1 MKILVYGINYS
12 PELTGIGKYT
22 GEMVEWMARQGH
34 DVRVITAPPYYP
46 EWKVGHRYS
55 AWRWRKEQGTA
66 TVWRCPLYVPK
77 QPSTIKRLLHLG
89 SFAVSSFFPLM
100 AQRSWKPDRIIG
112 VVPTLFCT
120 PGMRLLA
127 KLSGARTLLHI
138 QDYEVD
144 AMLGLGM
151 AGKGKGGLV
160 AKLAAAFERSNL
172 HNVDNVSTISRSMM
186 NKAREKG
193 VSADKIIFFPN
204 WSEVARFR
212 DVDAANVAQLR
223 RDLGLPDDKKII
235 LYSGNIG
242 EKQGLENVIEAAARL
257 KGHPWLFAI
266 VGQGGGKARLEKM
279 VSERGLDN
287 VKFFPL
293 QPYEALPALLTLGD
307 CHLVIQKRGAADA
320 VLPSKLTNILAVG
333 GNAVITAEESTE
345 LGQLC
350 LNEPGIA
357 VCVEPE
363 SVDALTSGIERALA
377 LPTNNTVAREYAE
390 RTLEK
395 ENVLSQFIADISPE
409 KSATPAAAH
418 DGAAHEARLNFDG
431 NGDKS

>member
-22 GEMVEWMARQGH
+22 GEMVEWMAQAGH
-34 DVRVITAPPYYP
+34 EVRVITAPPYYP
-46 EWKVGHRYS
+46 QWKVNSLYS
-55 AWRWRKEQGTA
+55 AWRYRREEGYA

-77 QPSTIKRLLHLG
+77 QPSTLKRLLHLG

-100 AQRSWKPDRIIG
+100 AQRRWKPDRIIG

-151 AGKGKGGLV
+151 AGNSRGGKV
-160 AKLAAAFERSNL
+160 ATLASAFERNGL
-172 HNVDNVSTISRSMM
+172 HNVDYVSTISRSMM
-186 NKAREKG
+186 NKAQEKG
-193 VSADKIIFFPN
+193 VAEEKVIFFPN

-212 DVDAANVAQLR
+212 DVTADDARALR
-223 RDLGLPDDKKII
+223 QKLGVPEGKKII

-242 EKQGLENVIEAAARL
+242 EKQGLESVIDAADELSAQ
-257 KGHPWLFAI
+257 PWLFVI
-266 VGQGGGKARLEKM
+266 VGQGGGKARLENRGR
-279 VSERGLDN
+279 ERGLEN
-287 VKFFPL
+287 VIFFPL
-293 QPYEALPALLTLGD
+293 QSYDALPALLKMAD
-307 CHLVIQKRGAADA
+307 CHLVVQKRGAADA

-333 GNAVITAEESTE
+333 GNAVITAEPDTE

-350 LNEPGIA
+350 EDHPGIA

-363 SVDALTSGIERALA
+363 SVSALVAGITQALIM
-377 LPTNNTVAREYAE
+377 PDINTVARDYAE

-395 ENVLSQFIADISPE
+395 DRVLSQFIADIR
-409 KSATPAAAH
+409 
-418 DGAAHEARLNFDG
+418 G
-431 NGDKS
+431 

>member
-34 DVRVITAPPYYP
+34 EVRVITAPPYYP
-46 EWKVGHRYS
+46 QWKVGEQYS
-55 AWRWRKEQGTA
+55 AWRYRREQGAA

-77 QPSTIKRLLHLG
+77 QPSTLKRLMHLG
-89 SFAVSSFFPLM
+89 SFALSSFFPLM
-100 AQRSWKPDRIIG
+100 AQRRWKPERIIG

-151 AGKGKGGLV
+151 AGGKSGKV
-160 AKLAAAFERSNL
+160 ARLASAFERSGL
-172 HNVDNVSTISRSMM
+172 QNVDNVSTISRSMM
-186 NKAREKG
+186 DKAREKG
-193 VSADKIIFFPN
+193 VAEQKVIFFPN

-212 DVDAANVAQLR
+212 DVDAADVAALR
-223 RDLGLPDDKKII
+223 TSLGLDNAQKII

-242 EKQGLENVIEAAARL
+242 EKQGLENVIAAADALRDRA
-257 KGHPWLFAI
+257 WTFVI
-266 VGQGGGKARLEKM
+266 VGQGGGKARLEKLAA
-279 VSERGLDN
+279 EKQLDN

-293 QPYEALPALLTLGD
+293 QAYEALPALLKMAD

-333 GNAVITAEESTE
+333 GNAVITAEADTE

-350 LNEPGIA
+350 TSLPGIA

-363 SVDALTSGIERALA
+363 HVPALVTGIEQALA
-377 LPTNNTVAREYAE
+377 LPKVNDIAREYAE

-395 ENVLSQFIADISPE
+395 ESVLSQFIADIR
-409 KSATPAAAH
+409 
-418 DGAAHEARLNFDG
+418 G
-431 NGDKS
+431 

>member
-46 EWKVGHRYS
+46 EWKVGEPYS
-55 AWRWRKEQGTA
+55 AWRWRREEGAA

-77 QPSTIKRLLHLG
+77 TPTTLKRLIHLG
-89 SFAVSSFFPLM
+89 SFALSSFFPLM
-100 AQRSWKPDRIIG
+100 AQRRWKPDRIIG

-127 KLSGARTLLHI
+127 KLSGARTVLHI

-151 AGKGKGGLV
+151 AGKAKGGRV
-160 AKLAAAFERSNL
+160 ARLASAFERSGL
-172 HNVDNVSTISRSMM
+172 LNVDNVSTISRSMM
-186 NKAREKG
+186 NKAQEKG
-193 VSADKIIFFPN
+193 VPAERVIFFPN

-212 DVDAANVAQLR
+212 DVTDADALQLR
-223 RDLGLPDDKKII
+223 QQLSLPADKKII

-242 EKQGLENVIEAAARL
+242 EKQGLESVIDAADRL
-257 KGHPWLFAI
+257 RDQPWLFVI

-279 VSERGLDN
+279 ARERGLSN
-287 VKFFPL
+287 VIFHPL
-293 QPYEALPALLTLGD
+293 QSYDALPALLKLAD

-333 GNAVITAEESTE
+333 GNAVITAERHTE

-350 LNEPGIA
+350 DTCPGIA

-363 SVDALTSGIERALA
+363 SVDALIDGIGQAL
-377 LPTNNTVAREYAE
+377 LMPKSNTVAREYAE

-395 ENVLSQFIADISPE
+395 ENVLSQFIADIR
-409 KSATPAAAH
+409 
-418 DGAAHEARLNFDG
+418 D
-431 NGDKS
+431 

>member
-22 GEMVEWMARQGH
+22 GEMVEWMAEHGH

-46 EWKVGHRYS
+46 EWQVGAHYSGWRY
-55 AWRWRKEQGTA
+55 RREQGAA
-66 TVWRCPLYVPK
+66 TVWRCPLYVPT
-77 QPSTIKRLLHLG
+77 QPSTLKRLIHLG
-89 SFAVSSFFPLM
+89 SFALSSFFPLM
-100 AQRSWKPDRIIG
+100 AQRRWKPELIIG

-120 PGMRLLA
+120 PGMRLLG

-151 AGKGKGGLV
+151 AGKSKGGKV
-160 AKLAAAFERSNL
+160 AKLASAFERSGL
-172 HNVDNVSTISRSMM
+172 HSVDYVSTISRSMM
-186 NKAREKG
+186 NKAQEKG
-193 VSADKIIFFPN
+193 VAAEKVIFFPN

-212 DVDAANVAQLR
+212 DVSEHDALALR
-223 RDLGLPDDKKII
+223 EQLGLPEDQKII

-242 EKQGLENVIEAAARL
+242 EKQGLESVVEAAGQLQHHAL
-257 KGHPWLFAI
+257 TFVI

-279 VSERGLDN
+279 VSERGLTN
-287 VKFFPL
+287 VKFYPL
-293 QPYEALPALLTLGD
+293 QPYEALPALLKMGD
-307 CHLVIQKRGAADA
+307 CHLVVQKRGAADA

-333 GNAVITAEESTE
+333 GNAVITAEADTE

-350 LNEPGIA
+350 DNYPGIA

-363 SVDALTSGIERALA
+363 SVEALVTGIEQALA
-377 LPTNNTVAREYAE
+377 LPKENIVAREYAG

-395 ENVLSQFIADISPE
+395 ENVLSQFIADIR
-409 KSATPAAAH
+409 
-418 DGAAHEARLNFDG
+418 G
-431 NGDKS
+431 

>member
-22 GEMVEWMARQGH
+22 GEMVEWMTQQGH
-34 DVRVITAPPYYP
+34 EVRVITAPPYYP
-46 EWKVGHRYS
+46 EWQVGVNYS
-55 AWRWRKEQGTA
+55 AWRYRREEGAA

-89 SFAVSSFFPLM
+89 SFALSSFFPLM

-127 KLSGARTLLHI
+127 KLSGSRTLLHI

-151 AGKGKGGLV
+151 AGKGKSGSV
-160 AKLAAAFERSNL
+160 AKLASAFERSAL

-186 NKAREKG
+186 NKACEKG
-193 VSADKIIFFPN
+193 VPKEKVIFFPN
-204 WSEVARFR
+204 WSEVSRFR
-212 DVDAANVAQLR
+212 EVPETLVIALR
-223 RDLGLPDDKKII
+223 QRLGLPDDRKLI

-242 EKQGLENVIEAAARL
+242 EKQGLESVIDAADQLRQE
-257 KGHPWLFAI
+257 PWLFMI

-279 VSERGLDN
+279 AAERGLDN
-287 VKFFPL
+287 VKFLPL
-293 QPYEALPALLTLGD
+293 QSYEDLPALLALGD

-333 GNAVITAEESTE
+333 GNAVITAEAETE

-350 LNEPGIA
+350 QDNPGIA
-357 VCVEPE
+357 VCVTPE
-363 SVDALTSGIERALA
+363 SVPSLVEGIERALMM
-377 LPTNNTVAREYAE
+377 PKQNVIARAWAE
-390 RTLEK
+390 RTLDK
-395 ENVLSQFIADISPE
+395 EHVLKQFMTDIR
-409 KSATPAAAH
+409 
-418 DGAAHEARLNFDG
+418 G
-431 NGDKS
+431 

>member
-1 MKILVYGINYS
+1 MRILVYGINYS

-22 GEMVEWMARQGH
+22 GEMVEWMAREGH

-46 EWKVGHRYS
+46 QWKVGERYS
-55 AWRWRKEQGTA
+55 AWRYRREEGDA

-77 QPSTIKRLLHLG
+77 QPSTLKRLLHLG
-89 SFAVSSFFPLM
+89 SFALSSFFPLM
-100 AQRSWKPDRIIG
+100 AQRRWKPDRIIG

-144 AMLGLGM
+144 AMLGLGL
-151 AGKGKGGLV
+151 AGNGKTGKV
-160 AKLAAAFERSNL
+160 AQLATAFERSGL

-186 NKAREKG
+186 NKAQAKG
-193 VSADKIIFFPN
+193 VAAEKVIFFPN
-204 WSEVARFR
+204 WSEVSRFQ
-212 DVDAANVAQLR
+212 NVNDDEVISLR
-223 RDLGLPDDKKII
+223 QQLGLPDDKKII

-242 EKQGLENVIEAAARL
+242 EKQGLENVIAAAEQLREQPL
-257 KGHPWLFAI
+257 VFAI

-279 VSERGLDN
+279 ARERGLRN
-287 VKFFPL
+287 VLFFPL
-293 QPYEALPALLTLGD
+293 QPYEALPALLKMGD
-307 CHLVIQKRGAADA
+307 CHLVVQKRGAADA

-333 GNAVITAEESTE
+333 GNAVITAEPETE

-350 LNEPGIA
+350 DLYAGIA

-363 SVDALTSGIERALA
+363 SVDALVAGITMALTM
-377 LPTNNTVAREYAE
+377 PKNNTVAREYAE
-390 RTLEK
+390 RTLDK
-395 ENVLSQFIADISPE
+395 ENVLRQFMNDIR
-409 KSATPAAAH
+409 
-418 DGAAHEARLNFDG
+418 D
-431 NGDKS
+431 

>member
-22 GEMVEWMARQGH
+22 GEMVEWMAQAGH

-46 EWKVGHRYS
+46 QWKVNGRYS
-55 AWRWRKEQGTA
+55 TWRYRREEGDA

-77 QPSTIKRLLHLG
+77 QPSTLKRLLHLG

-100 AQRSWKPDRIIG
+100 AQRRWKPDRIIG

-151 AGKGKGGLV
+151 AGNSRGGKV
-160 AKLAAAFERSNL
+160 ATLASAFERSGL
-172 HNVDNVSTISRSMM
+172 HNVDYVSTISRSMM
-186 NKAREKG
+186 NKAQEKG
-193 VSADKIIFFPN
+193 VAEEKVIFFPN

-212 DVDAANVAQLR
+212 DVTADDARALR
-223 RDLGLPDDKKII
+223 QKLGVPEGKKII

-242 EKQGLENVIEAAARL
+242 EKQGLESVIDAADELSAQ
-257 KGHPWLFAI
+257 PWLFVI
-266 VGQGGGKARLEKM
+266 VGQGGGKARLENR
-279 VSERGLDN
+279 VRERGLEN

-293 QPYEALPALLTLGD
+293 QSYDALPALLKMAD
-307 CHLVIQKRGAADA
+307 CHLVVQKRGAADA

-333 GNAVITAEESTE
+333 GNAVITAEPDTE

-350 LNEPGIA
+350 EDHPGIA

-363 SVDALTSGIERALA
+363 SMSALVAGITQALIM
-377 LPTNNTVAREYAE
+377 PDINTVARDYAE

-395 ENVLSQFIADISPE
+395 DRVLSQFIADIR
-409 KSATPAAAH
+409 
-418 DGAAHEARLNFDG
+418 G
-431 NGDKS
+431 

>member
-22 GEMVEWMARQGH
+22 GEMVEWMASQGH

-46 EWKVGHRYS
+46 EWKVGERYS
-55 AWRWRKEQGTA
+55 GWRYRREEGAA

-77 QPSTIKRLLHLG
+77 QPSTLKRLLHLG
-89 SFAVSSFFPLM
+89 SFALSSFFPLM
-100 AQRSWKPDRIIG
+100 AQRRWKPDRIIG

-120 PGMRLLA
+120 PGMRLLG

-151 AGKGKGGLV
+151 AGKGKSGKV
-160 AKLAAAFERSNL
+160 AKLASAFERSGL
-172 HNVDNVSTISRSMM
+172 HNVDYVSTISRSMM
-186 NKAREKG
+186 NKAQEKG
-193 VSADKIIFFPN
+193 VPAEKVIFFPN

-212 DVDAANVAQLR
+212 DVTDSDAQALRAQ
-223 RDLGLPDDKKII
+223 LGLPDDQKII

-242 EKQGLENVIEAAARL
+242 EKQGLESVIDAAQQL
-257 KGHPWLFAI
+257 SHQPWMFVI

-279 VSERGLDN
+279 ANERGLTN

-293 QPYEALPALLTLGD
+293 QSYEALPALLKMGD
-307 CHLVIQKRGAADA
+307 CHLVVQKRGAADA

-333 GNAVITAEESTE
+333 GNAVITAEAETE

-350 LNEPGIA
+350 DSYPGIA
-357 VCVEPE
+357 V
-363 SVDALTSGIERALA
+363 
-377 LPTNNTVAREYAE
+377 
-390 RTLEK
+390 
-395 ENVLSQFIADISPE
+395 
-409 KSATPAAAH
+409 
-418 DGAAHEARLNFDG
+418 
-431 NGDKS
+431 

>member
-22 GEMVEWMARQGH
+22 GEMVEWMAQAGH
-34 DVRVITAPPYYP
+34 EVRVITAPPYYP
-46 EWKVGHRYS
+46 QWKVNSLYS
-55 AWRWRKEQGTA
+55 AWRYRREEGDA

-77 QPSTIKRLLHLG
+77 QPSTLKRLLHLG

-100 AQRSWKPDRIIG
+100 AQRRWKPDRIIG

-151 AGKGKGGLV
+151 AGNSRGGKV
-160 AKLAAAFERSNL
+160 ATLASAFERSGL
-172 HNVDNVSTISRSMM
+172 HNVDYVSTISRSMM
-186 NKAREKG
+186 NKAQEKG
-193 VSADKIIFFPN
+193 VAEEKVIFFPN

-212 DVDAANVAQLR
+212 DVTADDARALR
-223 RDLGLPDDKKII
+223 QKLGVPEGKKII

-242 EKQGLENVIEAAARL
+242 EKQGLESVIDAADELSAQ
-257 KGHPWLFAI
+257 PWLFVI
-266 VGQGGGKARLEKM
+266 VGQGGGKARLENR
-279 VSERGLDN
+279 VRERGLEN

-293 QPYEALPALLTLGD
+293 QSYDALPALLKMAD
-307 CHLVIQKRGAADA
+307 CHLVVQKRGAADA

-333 GNAVITAEESTE
+333 GNAVITAEPDTE

-350 LNEPGIA
+350 EDHPGIA

-363 SVDALTSGIERALA
+363 SVSALVAGITQALIM
-377 LPTNNTVAREYAE
+377 PDINTVARDYAE

-395 ENVLSQFIADISPE
+395 DRVLSQFIADIR
-409 KSATPAAAH
+409 
-418 DGAAHEARLNFDG
+418 G
-431 NGDKS
+431 

>member
-22 GEMVEWMARQGH
+22 GEMVEWMAEQGH

-46 EWKVGHRYS
+46 EWQVGARYS
-55 AWRWRKEQGTA
+55 GWRYRREQGA
-66 TVWRCPLYVPK
+66 AIVWRCPLYVPT
-77 QPSTIKRLLHLG
+77 QPSTLKRLIHLG
-89 SFAVSSFFPLM
+89 SFALSSFFPLM
-100 AQRSWKPDRIIG
+100 AQRRWKPELIIG

-120 PGMRLLA
+120 PGMRLLG

-151 AGKGKGGLV
+151 AGKGKGGKV
-160 AKLAAAFERSNL
+160 AKLASAFERSGL
-172 HNVDNVSTISRSMM
+172 HNVDYVSTISRSMM
-186 NKAREKG
+186 NKAQEKG
-193 VSADKIIFFPN
+193 VAAEKVIFFPN

-212 DVDAANVAQLR
+212 DVSEHDALALR
-223 RDLGLPDDKKII
+223 EQLGLPEDQKII

-242 EKQGLENVIEAAARL
+242 EKQGLESVVEAAGQLSNHAL
-257 KGHPWLFAI
+257 TFVI

-279 VSERGLDN
+279 VSERGLTN
-287 VKFFPL
+287 VKFYPL
-293 QPYEALPALLTLGD
+293 QPYETLPALLKMGD
-307 CHLVIQKRGAADA
+307 CHLVVQKRGAADA

-333 GNAVITAEESTE
+333 GNAVITAEADTE

-350 LNEPGIA
+350 DSYPGIA

-363 SVDALTSGIERALA
+363 SVEALVNGIEQALA
-377 LPTNNTVAREYAE
+377 LPKENIVAREYAG

-395 ENVLSQFIADISPE
+395 ENVLSQFIADIR
-409 KSATPAAAH
+409 
-418 DGAAHEARLNFDG
+418 G
-431 NGDKS
+431 

>member
-22 GEMVEWMARQGH
+22 GEMVEWMAGQGH

-46 EWKVGHRYS
+46 EWKVGERYS
-55 AWRWRKEQGTA
+55 AWRYRRETGAA

-77 QPSTIKRLLHLG
+77 QPSTLKRLIHLG
-89 SFAVSSFFPLM
+89 SFALSSFFPLM
-100 AQRSWKPDRIIG
+100 AQRRWKPDRIIG

-151 AGKGKGGLV
+151 AGKGKSGRI
-160 AKLAAAFERSNL
+160 ARLASAFERNGL
-172 HNVDNVSTISRSMM
+172 HNVDKVSTISRSMM
-186 NKAREKG
+186 NKAQEKG
-193 VSADKIIFFPN
+193 VAAENVIFFPN

-212 DVDAANVAQLR
+212 DVTDAEAQALR
-223 RDLGLPDDKKII
+223 LQLGLPLDKKII

-242 EKQGLENVIEAAARL
+242 EKQGLETVIEAAARL
-257 KGHPWLFAI
+257 RDEPWIFVI
-266 VGQGGGKARLEKM
+266 VGQGGGKARLEKA
-279 VSERGLDN
+279 VREQDLTN
-287 VKFFPL
+287 VQFFPL
-293 QPYEALPALLTLGD
+293 QSWEALPALLKMGD

-333 GNAVITAEESTE
+333 GNAVITAEADTE

-350 LNEPGIA
+350 DAHPGIA

-363 SVDALTSGIERALA
+363 SVDALIAGIQQAVLMPE
-377 LPTNNTVAREYAE
+377 NNTVAREYAE

-395 ENVLSQFIADISPE
+395 ENVLSQFIADIR
-409 KSATPAAAH
+409 
-418 DGAAHEARLNFDG
+418 D
-431 NGDKS
+431 

>member
-22 GEMVEWMARQGH
+22 GEMVEWMAQQGH
-34 DVRVITAPPYYP
+34 EVRVITAPPYYP
-46 EWKVGHRYS
+46 EWQVGAKYSSWRY
-55 AWRWRKEQGTA
+55 RRENGDA

-77 QPSTIKRLLHLG
+77 QPSTLKRLIHLG
-89 SFAVSSFFPLM
+89 SFALSSFFPLM
-100 AQRSWKPDRIIG
+100 AQRRWKPDRIIG

-151 AGKGKGGLV
+151 AGSGRSGKV
-160 AKLAAAFERSNL
+160 AKLASAFERSGL

-186 NKAREKG
+186 NKACEKG
-193 VSADKIIFFPN
+193 VAPEKVIFFPN
-204 WSEVARFR
+204 WSEVSRFR
-212 DVDAANVAQLR
+212 EVPETLVTALR
-223 RDLGLPDDKKII
+223 QRLGLPDERKII

-242 EKQGLENVIEAAARL
+242 EKQGLESVIAAAEQLREQ
-257 KGHPWLFAI
+257 PWLFAI

-279 VSERGLDN
+279 AAERGLDN
-287 VKFFPL
+287 VKFLPL
-293 QPYEALPALLTLGD
+293 QSYEDLPALLAIGD

-333 GNAVITAEESTE
+333 GNAVITAEPQTE

-350 LNEPGIA
+350 LDNPGIA
-357 VCVEPE
+357 VCVTPE
-363 SVDALTSGIERALA
+363 SVPSLVAGIAQALTMPKR
-377 LPTNNTVAREYAE
+377 NVVARAWAE
-390 RTLEK
+390 RSLDK
-395 ENVLSQFIADISPE
+395 EYVLNQFIADIR
-409 KSATPAAAH
+409 
-418 DGAAHEARLNFDG
+418 G
-431 NGDKS
+431 

>member
-22 GEMVEWMARQGH
+22 GEMVEWMTQQGH
-34 DVRVITAPPYYP
+34 EVRVITAPPYYP
-46 EWKVGHRYS
+46 EWQVGVNYS
-55 AWRWRKEQGTA
+55 AWRYRREEGTA

-89 SFAVSSFFPLM
+89 SFALSSFFPLM

-127 KLSGARTLLHI
+127 KLSGSRTLLHI

-151 AGKGKGGLV
+151 AGKGKSGSV
-160 AKLAAAFERSNL
+160 AKLASAFERSAL

-186 NKAREKG
+186 KKACEKG
-193 VSADKIIFFPN
+193 VPKEKVIFFPN
-204 WSEVARFR
+204 WSEVSRFR
-212 DVDAANVAQLR
+212 EVPETLVIALR
-223 RDLGLPDDKKII
+223 QRLGLPDDRKLI

-242 EKQGLENVIEAAARL
+242 EKQGLESVIDAADQLRQE
-257 KGHPWLFAI
+257 PWLFMI

-279 VSERGLDN
+279 AAERGLDN
-287 VKFFPL
+287 VKFLPL
-293 QPYEALPALLTLGD
+293 QSYEDLPALLALGD

-333 GNAVITAEESTE
+333 GNAVITAEAETE

-350 LNEPGIA
+350 QDNPGIA
-357 VCVEPE
+357 VCVTPE
-363 SVDALTSGIERALA
+363 SVPSLVEGIERALMM
-377 LPTNNTVAREYAE
+377 PKQNVIARAWAE
-390 RTLEK
+390 RTLDK
-395 ENVLSQFIADISPE
+395 EHVLMQFMTDIR
-409 KSATPAAAH
+409 
-418 DGAAHEARLNFDG
+418 G
-431 NGDKS
+431 